1 MKNFKQ
7 WQSLLSRQW
16 AVSILVSGVFTFL
29 VWIAMATSVRK
40 GLPLLDASNFEY
52 FGYAMSKGDILYTQI
67 FDHKGPMIFLINYI
81 GYLMGG
87 PLGVKL
93 IYLAS
98 VSLFF
103 NGCFYISK
111 LFVGTIS
118 SIFVNAVMYF
128 VFMRYYEG
136 GWGLEG
142 YICFL
147 LLFIRF
153 IF

>member
-1 MKNFKQ
+1 MKNLKQ

-93 IYLAS
+93 LYLAS
-98 VSLFF
+98 VFLFF
-103 NGCFYISK
+103 NGCFIS
-111 LFVGTIS
+111 LNYSLGQS
-118 SIFVNAVMYF
+118 L
-128 VFMRYYEG
+128 VF
-136 GWGLEG
+136 L
-142 YICFL
+142 
-147 LLFIRF
+147 
-153 IF
+153 